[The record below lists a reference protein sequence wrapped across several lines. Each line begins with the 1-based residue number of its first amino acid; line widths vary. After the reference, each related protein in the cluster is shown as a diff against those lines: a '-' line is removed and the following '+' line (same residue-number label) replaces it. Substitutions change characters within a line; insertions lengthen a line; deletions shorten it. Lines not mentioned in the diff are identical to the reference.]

1 MDLRAEITNAII
13 RMIEEGTAAGE
24 KSLWDTAIRF
34 GMPVNYKTKRA
45 YSGVNVPLLWCAAAD
60 RGLDR
65 NEWLTFKQAQE
76 LGASVKKGA
85 KGVMGVFF
93 KMLPKKGSGAASEA
107 ASNEASGEGE
117 GGFIP
122 MMKPFWLFNVADIE
136 GLPEVMDE
144 RVAYESIAEAERFLE
159 ASGAR
164 ITWEGARAFYRPST
178 DEIYLPTRERFA
190 KPVNAYAVAL
200 HELTHWSGH
209 ESRLARDFS
218 GRFGDDAYAFEELVA
233 ELGSA
238 FLVAHLGLKGARIEN
253 HADYVQTWLK
263 VLRNDKNAVFTA
275 SRHASAAYQF
285 IMQKAGINDHGSEA
299 TA

>member
-13 RMIEEGTAAGE
+13 RMIEQGTAEGE
-24 KSLWDTAIRF
+24 KTLWDKAIRF

-60 RGLDR
+60 RGLER

-76 LGASVKKGA
+76 LGANVKKGA

-93 KMLPKKGSGAASEA
+93 KMLPKKGAAADIEA
-107 ASNEASGEGE
+107 GDEGE

-136 GLPEVMDE
+136 GLPEVDDE
-144 RVAYESIAEAERFLE
+144 RAAFEPIAEAERFLE

-178 DEIYLPTRERFA
+178 DDIHMPTRDRFA

-200 HELTHWSGH
+200 HELTHWTGH

-218 GRFGDDAYAFEELVA
+218 GRFGDEAYAFEELVA

-238 FLVAHLGLKGARIEN
+238 FLVAHLGLEGARIEN
-253 HADYVQTWLK
+253 HANYVQSWLK

-275 SRHASAAYQF
+275 SRHATAAYQF
-285 IMQKAGINDHGSEA
+285 ILTRAGVAAQPDAIQ
-299 TA
+299 